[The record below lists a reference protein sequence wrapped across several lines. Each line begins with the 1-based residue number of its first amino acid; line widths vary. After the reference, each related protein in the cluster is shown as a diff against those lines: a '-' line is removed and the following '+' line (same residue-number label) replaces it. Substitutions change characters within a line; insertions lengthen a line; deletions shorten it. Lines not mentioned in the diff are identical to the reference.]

1 MGSDGNNGSSP
12 GVPPTCKCRARVVGQ
27 ARCPLCGMM
36 ASPADPTD
44 RRIFALQRAQR
55 APADMVDDAQM

>member
-1 MGSDGNNGSSP
+1 
-12 GVPPTCKCRARVVGQ
+12 
-27 ARCPLCGMM
+27 MM